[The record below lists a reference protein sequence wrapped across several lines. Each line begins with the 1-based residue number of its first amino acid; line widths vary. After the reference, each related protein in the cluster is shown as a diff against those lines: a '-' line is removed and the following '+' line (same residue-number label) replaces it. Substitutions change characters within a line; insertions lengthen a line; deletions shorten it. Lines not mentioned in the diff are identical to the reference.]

1 MIKYIQEK
9 GEPVEV
15 TIIPKLVPHN
25 ELTLSPGDTLV
36 AFIDSEKW
44 DMNDAQQFYNLLEKT
59 FPYNSICIMFDGV
72 ELGVIKH
79 EK

>member
-15 TIIPKLVPHN
+15 NIIPKLSPHC
-25 ELTLSPGDTLV
+25 EISLSPGDTLV

-72 ELGVIKH
+72 ELGVVKH